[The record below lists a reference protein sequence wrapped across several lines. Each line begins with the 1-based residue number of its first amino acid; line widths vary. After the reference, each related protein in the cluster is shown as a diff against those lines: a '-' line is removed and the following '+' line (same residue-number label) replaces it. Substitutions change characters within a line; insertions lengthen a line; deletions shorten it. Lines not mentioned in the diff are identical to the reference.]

1 MDDTDNSGLGLV
13 DPTALAE
20 FTEAL
25 RGFST
30 TLTENFKVL
39 DDAQPEDQL
48 KAPVGELIV
57 AAGKAA
63 GLTLV
68 IRNETRI
75 DGIGG
80 RPDLGVNSA
89 RTPIGNVELKAPG
102 VGAQPEKFKDKRSRD
117 QFEKFKGLPNLLYT
131 DGREWTLFR
140 SGVQQG
146 DTLRLSGDP
155 TADGGGGI
163 TDADALALL
172 NLLGVFLRWE
182 PIVPSTSRAL
192 AALLAPLTRVLRDEV
207 LVSLRDEKGPVFKL
221 AKEWRATLFP
231 DANDETFADGY
242 AQTFTYAL
250 LLARLEGAPAPLT
263 AQTAATELNDDHALL
278 AEALL
283 LLGQKRARDDIG
295 MPVELLERVI
305 GAVDADK
312 LNAEQ
317 DPWLYFY
324 EDFLAAYDPVQRN
337 NRGVYYTPFQ
347 VVSAQVRLCHK
358 ILVKRFG
365 MATGFAEPD
374 VVVLDPAVG
383 TGTYPLTVVEH
394 ALAEAVADF
403 GEGVRAQYATQL
415 ARNVNGFEILVG
427 PYAVSHLRLSRTLAA
442 AGADVPDS
450 GVHIYLTD
458 TLASPTHEGFAD
470 QASLFEQ
477 RLASEQEAA
486 SRIKSPDTNVTVII
500 GNPPY
505 DRDESQTEKGVR
517 RKGGMVRY
525 ANDGKS
531 PGLIE
536 DFLAPLRA
544 AGGGKHAKNLYND
557 YVYFWRWA
565 IWKACNQHDGP
576 SIVSYITA
584 SSYLTGPGF
593 AGMREVL
600 RREFDELWLLDLG
613 GEGRGTRKDDNVFE
627 GVLSPVVVAIAVRL
641 PGGDPTARRSTPAVV
656 RYRRVTGSREE
667 KYAALDA
674 LSDLDPDDG
683 WELAP
688 DGWLDHFVPVG
699 EGDFHAWPLLMDL
712 MPWKHSGAKA
722 GRTWVIDADEP
733 VLTRRWEA
741 LLAKEEVAERALLF
755 KDSPTGRK
763 TATPLRAD
771 SIMPGTFPGESI
783 AQAPRT
789 QPCPEVVGYGFR
801 SFDRSRIL
809 ADPRLID
816 RPGFGWATLAQG
828 QVYLVTLPKP
838 PLGTGPAVVAT
849 ALVPDND
856 HFRGSYSG
864 SVMPL
869 WRDAA
874 ATDPNIVSG
883 LTDLLS
889 KTYDAAVSTEDV
901 AAYIFGL
908 LGTGAY
914 TARFADELATS
925 TPRVPLTADYETFQ
939 EVVDLGRELLWWA
952 TYGERFQPVDDK
964 GLPRTAVP
972 TGSAKNTVAVPS
984 STYPET
990 YSYDEATKTI
1000 KVGDGEFG
1008 PVEPAVWNYEVSGL
1022 KVVQSWLGYRMKNR
1036 SGKKSSPLDDIRPT
1050 SWSFSTEFVKLLSI
1064 IEHFVAA
1071 ETRASALLDK
1081 VTEGDLVEPSD
1092 IPTPTDDQRKAPE
1105 RTTSTLAGGA
1115 THLPL

>member
-1 MDDTDNSGLGLV
+1 
-13 DPTALAE
+13 
-20 FTEAL
+20 
-25 RGFST
+25 
-30 TLTENFKVL
+30 
-39 DDAQPEDQL
+39 
-48 KAPVGELIV
+48 
-57 AAGKAA
+57 
-63 GLTLV
+63 
-68 IRNETRI
+68 
-75 DGIGG
+75 
-80 RPDLGVNSA
+80 
-89 RTPIGNVELKAPG
+89 
-102 VGAQPEKFKDKRSRD
+102 
-117 QFEKFKGLPNLLYT
+117 
-131 DGREWTLFR
+131 
-140 SGVQQG
+140 
-146 DTLRLSGDP
+146 
-155 TADGGGGI
+155 
-163 TDADALALL
+163 
-172 NLLGVFLRWE
+172 
-182 PIVPSTSRAL
+182 
-192 AALLAPLTRVLRDEV
+192 VLRDEV

-358 ILVKRFG
+358 VLVERFG

-383 TGTYPLTVVEH
+383 TGTYPLTVVDH
-394 ALAEAVADF
+394 ALDEAVADF

-505 DRDESQTEKGVR
+505 DRDESQTKKSVR

-525 ANDGKS
+525 ADDGKS

-544 AGGGKHAKNLYND
+544 AGGGGHAKNIYND

-565 IWKACNQHDGP
+565 IWKACNQHNGP

-593 AGMREVL
+593 AGMREVM

-627 GVLSPVVVAIAVRL
+627 GVLSPVVIAIAVRL
-641 PGGDPTARRSTPAVV
+641 PEGDPEARRSTPAVV

-688 DGWLDHFVPVG
+688 DGWLDRFVPMG
-699 EGDFHAWPLLMDL
+699 TEDFDAWPLLTDL
-712 MPWKHSGAKA
+712 MPWQHSGVQFKRSWPIAESEDVLAARWRKLLTA
-722 GRTWVIDADEP
+722 QGDEQASLLRETGDRKVTKGQTGLHTHEELPAIANCDA
-733 VLTRRWEA
+733 
-741 LLAKEEVAERALLF
+741 
-755 KDSPTGRK
+755 S
-763 TATPLRAD
+763 ATPEKVA
-771 SIMPGTFPGESI
+771 
-783 AQAPRT
+783 
-789 QPCPEVVGYGFR
+789 VYGFR
-801 SFDRSRIL
+801 SFDRQWCL
-809 ADPRLID
+809 ADNRLAD
-816 RPGFGWATLAQG
+816 RPRPELWGVVSEHQLF
-828 QVYLVTLPKP
+828 
-838 PLGTGPAVVAT
+838 LGTLTTDSLGAGPALTVSAHTPDLHFFSGRGGKDIIPVWCDDSASQPNFSAELLGLLTNAYGAPVA
-849 ALVPDND
+849 P
-856 HFRGSYSG
+856 
-864 SVMPL
+864 
-869 WRDAA
+869 
-874 ATDPNIVSG
+874 
-883 LTDLLS
+883 
-889 KTYDAAVSTEDV
+889 EDV
-901 AAYIFGL
+901 VAYIFGL

-914 TARFADELATS
+914 TQRFADELATS
-925 TPRVPLTADYETFQ
+925 APRVPLTTEYETFQ
-939 EVVDLGRELLWWA
+939 EVVELGRDLLWWA

-964 GLPRTAVP
+964 GLPRTTVP
-972 TGSAKNTVAVPS
+972 TGSAKNTVAVPT

-990 YSYDEATKTI
+990 YSYDEGTKTV

-1071 ETRASALLDK
+1071 ETRASALLVK

-1092 IPTPTDDQRKAPE
+1092 IPTPTDDQRKAPK
-1105 RTTSTLAGGA
+1105 RTTKTLPGGA
-1115 THLPL
+1115 TQLPL